1 MLQNCVIGFIAICA
15 IYLFFTRT
23 SGISLYFLLLHFVS
37 IPFNCW
43 LFAYASTPY
52 FLCTFAGFF
61 FFHHLR
67 GIGRQD
73 KCITE
78 TVAFNSNFVE
88 FMLPFLGIDQTK
100 CSCDQPCQSIDRFV
114 RLYIYRTYVY
124 WWTILLF
131 R

>member
-1 MLQNCVIGFIAICA
+1 MYATKLCHRLHWNLCY
-15 IYLFFTRT
+15 YLFFTRT
-23 SGISLYFLLLHFVS
+23 SGISLYFLLLHYILFPFRSTADIFV
-37 IPFNCW
+37 
-43 LFAYASTPY
+43 YVSTFY
-52 FLCTFAGFF
+52 SFIFSGFF

-100 CSCDQPCQSIDRFV
+100 CSCDEPCQSINRFV

-124 WWTILLF
+124 
-131 R
+131 